1 MELRHGRVGREG
13 NEEGVLTGTG
23 TDHENAHSAY
33 SSVALASA

>member
-13 NEEGVLTGTG
+13 DEEGVLTGTG

-33 SSVALASA
+33 SSAAAAST